1 MTNAEKYEDAKG
13 RLAVLHQKELVL
25 NSKDTQ
31 NILRAVDVVR
41 QIDGI
46 MSSIMGNAF
55 NKINNQ
61 INGLNSMS
69 FPVGGPT
76 SSEAAVA
83 QHIEINADF
92 SGVEKASEII
102 SAFENLTNM
111 ATQYAFKTDR

>member
-1 MTNAEKYEDAKG
+1 
-13 RLAVLHQKELVL
+13 
-25 NSKDTQ
+25 
-31 NILRAVDVVR
+31 
-41 QIDGI
+41 

-55 NKINNQ
+55 DRVNNQ
-61 INGLNSMS
+61 VRGLNSMS

-111 ATQYAFKTDR
+111 ATQYAFRTDR